1 MTAPEAHRQLAA
13 EFPAASREQWRS
25 MVAAVLTK
33 SGVEPAAGNPEEA
46 LAHLTY
52 DGLRIAP
59 LYTAAD
65 LPDGTGIEAAGLPGQ
80 PPFVRGGTA
89 ERAGWD
95 VRQQV
100 IEPDP
105 AAANRAVLAELA
117 GGASS
122 IWLRVGTGGVPVG
135 SLATVLDG
143 VRLEL
148 APVALDAGTDG
159 KATEA
164 AATALL

>member
-1 MTAPEAHRQLAA
+1 MTAPEAHLQLAG

-33 SGVEPAAGNPEEA
+33 SGVAPAAGNPEDA

-65 LPDGTGIEAAGLPGQ
+65 LPDGAGIEAAGLPGE
-80 PPFVRGGTA
+80 PRFVRGA
-89 ERAGWD
+89 AADRAGWD
-95 VRQQV
+95 FRQQV

-105 AAANRAVLAELA
+105 GAANRAVLAELA

-122 IWLRVGTGGVPVG
+122 VWLRV
-135 SLATVLDG
+135 
-143 VRLEL
+143 
-148 APVALDAGTDG
+148 
-159 KATEA
+159 
-164 AATALL
+164 

>member
-65 LPDGTGIEAAGLPGQ
+65 LRLAPLSPPAALPDGTGIEAAGLPGQ
-80 PPFVRGGTA
+80 PPFVRGATA

-100 IEPDP
+100 I
-105 AAANRAVLAELA
+105 
-117 GGASS
+117 
-122 IWLRVGTGGVPVG
+122 
-135 SLATVLDG
+135 
-143 VRLEL
+143 
-148 APVALDAGTDG
+148 
-159 KATEA
+159 
-164 AATALL
+164 